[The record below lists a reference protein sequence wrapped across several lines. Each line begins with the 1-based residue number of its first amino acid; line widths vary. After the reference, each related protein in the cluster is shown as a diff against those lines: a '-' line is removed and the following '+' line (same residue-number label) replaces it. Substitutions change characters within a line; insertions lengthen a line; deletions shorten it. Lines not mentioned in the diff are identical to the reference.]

1 VRPTVLALVAITIVS
16 LGADIVGR
24 QSPAALPAPSAA
36 GRLVGAPTLP
46 SPRNASYTIDVRL
59 DHAARRLTGRE
70 TIRWRNITSRPT
82 RELQLHLYWNAWRDA
97 NSTWLRERHL
107 AGSRAPRPDGFG
119 SIDISALR
127 VRVGNGSWD
136 EALRR
141 IDFIAPDDGNADDR
155 TVVRVPLESPVEPD
169 GTADLSIEWTS
180 RVPKPFART
189 GYVGDYYFIAQWFP
203 KLGVLEES
211 GWNTHQF
218 HSATEFFSD
227 YGIYDVDIRVPR
239 GFIVG
244 ATGCATVPE
253 TTPLCSTSVGTDNGD
268 GTTTHRFHAEDVH
281 DFAWTASP
289 DFLDLSRAFEHPA
302 LPRTQMR
309 LLLQP
314 EHRAQADRY
323 FAIVADTLRLYGEW
337 FGAYPYGYLTIVDPA
352 FQSFSDG
359 MEYPTLFTGRARWL
373 APSAVQ
379 TPEMTTA
386 HEAGHQW
393 WYAMVGSNEFEH
405 AWLDEGINN
414 YTTARLVAE
423 VFPHNRVEARFFGG
437 FIPWTLAD
445 VPFTRLD
452 NDRLP
457 GYRDNAEADV
467 PATPT
472 WRYWPST
479 ATAITYNKTS
489 LWLHTLE
496 RHLGWPTMRR
506 VLATY
511 FERWRFRH
519 PKPEDF
525 FAVVREVSGQDLTWF
540 FDEAYGSSNTFDYGV
555 QTLLTDQASPGR
567 YRTTVVVRRHGE
579 AVFPVE
585 VVIRFEDGTTTTEQW
600 DGRERRAIFQYER
613 AARATSAVVDPRR
626 VLVLDVNYANN
637 SRTLAPA
644 ASKAGT
650 KWALIWMLWLQQLM
664 LSYGFFS

>member
-1 VRPTVLALVAITIVS
+1 
-16 LGADIVGR
+16 
-24 QSPAALPAPSAA
+24 
-36 GRLVGAPTLP
+36 
-46 SPRNASYTIDVRL
+46 
-59 DHAARRLTGRE
+59 
-70 TIRWRNITSRPT
+70 
-82 RELQLHLYWNAWRDA
+82 
-97 NSTWLRERHL
+97 
-107 AGSRAPRPDGFG
+107 
-119 SIDISALR
+119 
-127 VRVGNGSWD
+127 
-136 EALRR
+136 
-141 IDFIAPDDGNADDR
+141 
-155 TVVRVPLESPVEPD
+155 
-169 GTADLSIEWTS
+169 
-180 RVPKPFART
+180 
-189 GYVGDYYFIAQWFP
+189 
-203 KLGVLEES
+203 
-211 GWNTHQF
+211 
-218 HSATEFFSD
+218 
-227 YGIYDVDIRVPR
+227 
-239 GFIVG
+239 
-244 ATGCATVPE
+244 
-253 TTPLCSTSVGTDNGD
+253 
-268 GTTTHRFHAEDVH
+268 
-281 DFAWTASP
+281 
-289 DFLDLSRAFEHPA
+289 
-302 LPRTQMR
+302 
-309 LLLQP
+309 
-314 EHRAQADRY
+314 
-323 FAIVADTLRLYGEW
+323 
-337 FGAYPYGYLTIVDPA
+337 
-352 FQSFSDG
+352 

-496 RHLGWPTMRR
+496 RHLGWPTMRQ

-555 QTLLTDQASPGR
+555 QTLLTDQASAGR

-579 AVFPVE
+579 AIFPVE

-644 ASKAGT
+644 AGKAGT
-650 KWALIWMLWLQQLM
+650 KWALTWMLWLQQLM